1 MYYKNFKL
9 KNKNRD
15 VNLIIYI
22 YKLKFIKSLKKRLVY
37 FKSDVINY
45 KIYAQ
50 KTFQKNNDIK
60 GIY

>member
-15 VNLIIYI
+15 VNLKIYI